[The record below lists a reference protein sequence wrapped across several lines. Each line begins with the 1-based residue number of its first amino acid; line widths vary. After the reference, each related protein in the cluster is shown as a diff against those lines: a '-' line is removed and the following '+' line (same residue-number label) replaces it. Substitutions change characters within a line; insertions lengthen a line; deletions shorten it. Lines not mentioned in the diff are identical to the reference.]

1 MTTSG
6 STPALEG
13 LAELAR
19 QQVEHDGLVAQLAV
33 ARHRLDAAAARCAE
47 TTGTLAVE
55 LEDVARLEQVS
66 VTRILASLRGRRD
79 LELDRER
86 AEADA
91 ARYAATEAESRRRY
105 AQADVDSLVARLAS
119 LGDLA
124 LRRTH
129 LLIAREAEVAADP
142 AAREAATELD
152 QVTTTLGTLQA
163 ERQQLEEAI
172 AAVGVAGEILLAASR
187 HLRGAGDWAAVDTFL
202 GGGLMTDMIKYDRLD
217 QAGELMRRADAA
229 LGHLATELA
238 DVGLREVGGIDVDA
252 LTGFFD
258 VWFDNVFSDWA
269 VLGRIQQAEKR
280 LARACA
286 GVGETA
292 AILDGRLTACD
303 AGIEHVQKA
312 RETLL
317 GIRLA

>member
-1 MTTSG
+1 MTTSAD
-6 STPALEG
+6 TPALEG

-19 QQVEHDGLVAQLAV
+19 QQVEHDGLVAQLDV
-33 ARHRLDAAAARCAE
+33 ARRRLDAAAARCAE
-47 TTGTLAVE
+47 TTGALAVE

-66 VTRILASLRGRRD
+66 MTRILTTLRGRRD

-105 AQADVDSLVARLAS
+105 AEADVDALAARLAS
-119 LGDLA
+119 FGDLE

-142 AAREAATELD
+142 STREAAAQLD
-152 QVTTTLGTLQA
+152 QVATTLGTLQA

-172 AAVGVAGEILLAASR
+172 AAVGVAAEILLAASR
-187 HLRGAGDWAAVDTFL
+187 HLRGAGDWATVDTFL

-217 QAGELMRRADAA
+217 KAGELMRRADAA

-238 DVGLREVGGIDVDA
+238 DVGMHEVGGIDIDEM
-252 LTGFFD
+252 TSFFD

-269 VLGRIQQAEKR
+269 VRERIVQAEKR
-280 LARACA
+280 VTRACA
-286 GVGETA
+286 GVGDTA
-292 AILDGRLTACD
+292 ATLDQRLKACD
-303 AGIEHVQKA
+303 AGIDHVRRT

-317 GIRLA
+317 GI